1 MDRIWLWIGINVLI
15 LVMIAIDLLVFHR
28 QAHEVRAREA
38 AAWSAVWIVVAVLF
52 GAGVYAFIGRQTGL
66 EYFAGYLIEKALSVD
81 NLFVFVLI
89 FSVLRVPPEYQ
100 HRVLFWGILGALV
113 MRGTMIA
120 AGTFLIAQFHW
131 VLYVFGTF
139 LVITGIRMAAGVEHD
154 VDPAHNPVV
163 RWVRR
168 IVPVTPGYHGQKFFV
183 RLEDRGARR
192 LAATPLFIA
201 LVLVETTDLVF
212 AVDSIPAVFAVTQD
226 PFIVYS
232 SNVFAILGLRA
243 LYFLL
248 ADVVHRFQYLKVG
261 LSVVLVFVGVKM
273 LIADFYKVPIGLSLA
288 VIAVVLGTATIASVL
303 WPRPAS
309 RATPPGPL
317 ASPRQPARHEL
328 P

>member
-1 MDRIWLWIGINVLI
+1 MDRIWLWIGVNALVLA
-15 LVMIAIDLLVFHR
+15 MIAIDLLVFHR
-28 QAHEVRAREA
+28 RAHEVRAREA
-38 AAWSAVWIVVAVLF
+38 AAWSMVWIVIAVLF
-52 GAGVYAFIGRQTGL
+52 GAGVYTFMGRQTGL

-89 FSVLRVPPEYQ
+89 FSVFRVPPQYQ
-100 HRVLFWGILGALV
+100 HRVLFWGIVGALV

-120 AGTFLIAQFHW
+120 AGTLLIAQFHW
-131 VLYVFGTF
+131 ILYVFGAF
-139 LVITGIRMAAGVEHD
+139 LVITGVRMAAGVEHD

-163 RWVRR
+163 QWVRR
-168 IVPVTPGYHGQKFFV
+168 LVPVASEYHGQKFFV
-183 RLEDRGARR
+183 RLESGGARR
-192 LAATPLFIA
+192 LVATPLFIT
-201 LVLVETTDLVF
+201 LVLVETTDLIF

-273 LIADFYKVPIGLSLA
+273 LIADIYKVPIGLSLA
-288 VIAVVLGTATIASVL
+288 VIAVVLGTATIASLL

-309 RATPPGPL
+309 PATPPNPL
-317 ASPRQPARHEL
+317 APPREPARREL
-328 P
+328 S